1 MTSEQ
6 LFTCPRCGTPNF
18 THRGLVQHVAHC
30 KRSMSTS
37 ATNLEVV
44 SNVPAVQVPDALAQR
59 WDAARRYVDAAS
71 LFQKASLAA
80 QVMAGFELTALHK
93 AYGIKHG
100 GDRRGSSFHDE
111 RLIWKEALSKHLG
124 VSETTA
130 WRWMEMAKAAKPRLG
145 KGDLQLGE
153 ILAKNPSAL
162 TPAEQE
168 LLTKA
173 VKKITDGRTQLEFML
188 ELGVAKTPQGAGAKG
203 GNTRGKDVAG
213 EQDPAAPIL
222 SETEAQL
229 QLRKQEAEYLRD
241 LLISM
246 LEKRPWNAL
255 DEMGR
260 KELHG
265 LLTDASALVK
275 ATL

>member
-1 MTSEQ
+1 
-6 LFTCPRCGTPNF
+6 
-18 THRGLVQHVAHC
+18 
-30 KRSMSTS
+30 MSTS

-44 SNVPAVQVPDALAQR
+44 SNVPAVQAPDALAQR
-59 WDAARRYVDAAS
+59 WDAARRYVEAAS

-93 AYGIKHG
+93 AYDMRPGKRSDLYH
-100 GDRRGSSFHDE
+100 DDRGS
-111 RLIWKEALSKHLG
+111 WKEAISKHLG
-124 VSETTA
+124 VSEMTA
-130 WRWMEMAKAAKPRLG
+130 WRWMEMAKAAKPRLA

-153 ILAKNPSAL
+153 ILGKHPAAL
-162 TPAEQE
+162 TAVEQE

-173 VKKITDGRTQLEFML
+173 VHKITDGRTQLEFML

-213 EQDPAAPIL
+213 EADPAAPIM

-229 QLRKQEAEYLRD
+229 QLRKQEAEYFRD

-265 LLTDASALVK
+265 LLTDTSALVK